1 MQTELMDEIRSTL
14 RDIDTQGTYIVNR
27 YGDHQVE
34 VCLAGMRFSSEGS
47 GYHEQHLGYVTTCC
61 EALTLIKTAEAL
73 QEKELKDGRYL
84 NSEQGHTDIDAAVND

>member
-34 VCLAGMRFSSEGS
+34 ICLTDFARVDGGNFRS
-47 GYHEQHLGYVTTCC
+47 EQHLGYVTTCC

-73 QEKELKDGRYL
+73 REKELKDGRHL
-84 NSEQGHTDIDAAVND
+84 NSEQGNIDIDAAVND